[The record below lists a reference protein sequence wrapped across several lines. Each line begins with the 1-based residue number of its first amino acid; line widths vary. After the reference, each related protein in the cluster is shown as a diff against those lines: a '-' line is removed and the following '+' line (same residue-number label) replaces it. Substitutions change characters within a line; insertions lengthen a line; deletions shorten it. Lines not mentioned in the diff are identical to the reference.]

1 MVRLAIIA
9 VVVCVVRV
17 AIADPVPGPKWIS
30 GPDKAYNCTH
40 YLDQPS
46 GWEAPPRVNAGE
58 PMKLVMR
65 KDKVMQFTLAAR
77 ATTKKGKVSFELET
91 PPPGAKLAGAKFSWT
106 VAGTSGQK
114 FDFAVVAVGD
124 DGGRTRWPLGVTIA
138 DDKLVTAWSAG
149 FGSVWPDCTVFAPMQ
164 PDEVGDF
171 DGDGKD
177 DVIFRTYAGDD
188 GTTETH
194 VMLQRAKMKFVEVH
208 TCYSCGPGPEVAV
221 DGTRL
226 LVDQQSCCCMETGTV
241 YRFDGPARSY
251 RKLAR
256 VEQGQL
262 QPRAGSRRRHRVR
275 SRCEEPHP
283 GDRASPRA
291 RQGEALSL
299 GHEDEELRDQAVVTR
314 DDTRCDRDVDAR
326 A

>member
-65 KDKVMQFTLAAR
+65 KDKVMQFTLAAS

-149 FGSVWPDCTVFAPMQ
+149 LGSVWPDCTVFAPMQ

-226 LVDQQSCCCMETGTV
+226 LVDQQSCCCMETGIV
-241 YRFDGPARSY
+241 YRFDKDLLVPTGSWQESSKGSCNPEPDRGVDIVFDRDARN
-251 RKLAR
+251 RIRAIELHP
-256 VEQGQL
+256 EQGKVKRF
-262 QPRAGSRRRHRVR
+262 PW
-275 SRCEEPHP
+275 
-283 GDRASPRA
+283 
-291 RQGEALSL
+291 
-299 GHEDEELRDQAVVTR
+299 
-314 DDTRCDRDVDAR
+314 DTKTKSFAIKP
-326 A
+326 